1 MRTFALARQSQT
13 TGRIGGPQTP
23 PRHSTHFKLSLLPNR
38 PVVVDSLT
46 LKKAVMRHAEPKQ
59 ENEDNKESDQSNLQ
73 SQQQACF
80 LLGTVR

>member
-1 MRTFALARQSQT
+1 
-13 TGRIGGPQTP
+13 
-23 PRHSTHFKLSLLPNR
+23 
-38 PVVVDSLT
+38 VVDSLT